1 MRTEGN
7 CGRGG
12 RDYTG
17 AESVLNG
24 RLASEH
30 HEPVESE
37 DDDEA
42 ETTEVP
48 SCEHGVPLE
57 QVEKC
62 RDCAWLYGWDAR
74 QHGQ

>member
-24 RLASEH
+24 VLASEH
-30 HEPVESE
+30 HERTETPDDE
-37 DDDEA
+37 DDEP
-42 ETTEVP
+42 TEP
-48 SCEHGVPLE
+48 TACEHGVPMA
-57 QVEKC
+57 QVSEC
-62 RDCAWLYGWDAR
+62 PDCAWLYGWDR
-74 QHGQ
+74 QHRQ